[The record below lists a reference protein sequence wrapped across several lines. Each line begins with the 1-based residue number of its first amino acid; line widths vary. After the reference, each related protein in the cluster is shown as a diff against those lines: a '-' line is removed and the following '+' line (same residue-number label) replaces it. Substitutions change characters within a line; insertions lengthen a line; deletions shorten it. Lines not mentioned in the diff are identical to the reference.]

1 MKKRFL
7 SLLLTLCMIVTV
19 LSTASFA
26 ADEETLAEAASP
38 TSPEV
43 VLGIDLDNVTPEDNV
58 TADTNNADIVSDAG
72 DVRSNSMTAESA
84 VISAQT
90 FQLTSQVDGCDI
102 NLQSIDQEFYLFLP
116 ASADFTKLKLMGN
129 ATLKNGDG
137 EITLSETL
145 EEKDLTVLF
154 GADMKDGTK
163 YTADVYSGEEKVTA
177 VTFMKASNLPTM
189 YITSDKTVAELHT
202 SKSVAGKG
210 KITLANVD
218 GTKRTDASKLAS
230 IKGRGNSSWNSSG
243 EKRPYNIKLDK
254 KAELIEGAGSAKK
267 WCLISDNCQGGWVDV
282 AAGLANM
289 AAYDMYEA
297 IGGDSALAHETINL
311 YINGEYRGVYL
322 LTEKVEINKERVN
335 ITESNYSKDG
345 EDTPAQIVKKS
356 GDVSPFPQYW
366 AYVST
371 AKAIENDDDPAIKA
385 GVQAYKYSTG
395 AVLDG
400 NSGGFLLELDRG
412 FSSEASWFITKR
424 GYPYVLKEPEFAT
437 QEQVQMIAQYVQK
450 YEDAVYA
457 ADGCAAD
464 GTYYADLIDLDSLAK
479 KVMIDMVSAQCDT
492 FVTSCFFSIDTNAAG
507 LLTGKLA
514 AGPAWDYDGSYYGSQ
529 NMPASYMES
538 DYNAGIRGS
547 IYSQGLVGRFY
558 LHGDFSA
565 KMAAL
570 SSGMMKSAWSD
581 EIAKVTEY
589 VDAYRDSYAMNT
601 VLWNNDGTND
611 RPGDLDAFKTS
622 FENRYNYWYHTL
634 YSEDRLLGV
643 TAAAETEAPNTL
655 KATVNGTAKTYQ
667 WYKISGNTLVAV
679 DGAVSDTFTPDSV
692 GTYYCKV
699 TGTSI
704 GGKLNV
710 TAMTSNPVDVG
721 VTNVDVAFKPNNG
734 TEDYV
739 VSVKSGRNVMQ
750 PDHPQKTGYLFD
762 GWYTD
767 EACKNAFD
775 FTAPVYEN
783 TTVYAKWTA
792 EKYTITYHLNGGT
805 NAESNPDSYT
815 VEQTVTLA
823 DPSKTGYL
831 FDGWYTDEYCEN
843 AFDFTAP
850 ANENITVYAKWTAEK
865 YTITYHLNGGTNAES
880 NPDSYTVE
888 QTVTLADPSKTGYT
902 FTGWTWDGQTTP
914 VGNPEIAAGSTGN
927 RAYEANWKEEEKLPV
942 ITDFTDVKSDDW
954 FYAAV
959 KWALDQKITTGTST
973 TTYSP
978 NQGCTRAQI
987 VTFLWRAFGEPEP
1000 TTTQNPFTDVTQDES
1015 HKFYYKAI
1023 LWAAEKGITTGT
1035 TETTFSPDAICT
1047 RAQIVTFLHRAAG
1060 EPAPK
1065 DNKMPFTDVKQDEY
1079 YYNAVQWACE
1089 NGIAKGMTTTQFS
1102 PNETCTRAQSV
1113 TFVYRAE
1120 AFLG

>member
-7 SLLLTLCMIVTV
+7 SLLLTLCMIVSV

-26 ADEETLAEAASP
+26 ADEETLNEAAGP
-38 TSPEV
+38 TNPAVTQGS
-43 VLGIDLDNVTPEDNV
+43 DLDNVKPEDDV
-58 TADTNNADIVSDAG
+58 TADTDNTDIVPDASD
-72 DVRSNSMTAESA
+72 VLSNSMTAEP
-84 VISAQT
+84 VTISAQT
-90 FQLTSQVDGCDI
+90 LQLTAQVDGCDI

-129 ATLKNGDG
+129 ATLKNDDG
-137 EITLSETL
+137 EITLSESS
-145 EEKDLTVLF
+145 EETDLTVLF
-154 GADMKDGTK
+154 GADMKAGTK
-163 YTADVYSGEEKVTA
+163 YTADVYDGEEKVTA

-189 YITSDKTVAELHT
+189 YITSDKTVAELNA
-202 SKSVAGKG
+202 SKSNAGKG
-210 KITLANVD
+210 KITLANAD
-218 GTKRTDASKLAS
+218 GSKVADTSKLSS
-230 IKGRGNSSWNSSG
+230 IKGRGNTSWSSSG
-243 EKRPYNIKLDK
+243 AKRPYNIKLDK
-254 KAELIEGAGSAKK
+254 KAELIDGAGSAKK
-267 WCLISDNCQGGWVDV
+267 WCLISDNCQGEWVHE
-282 AAGLANM
+282 AAGLTNM

-322 LTEKVEINKERVN
+322 LTEKVEIGKERVN
-335 ITESNYSKDG
+335 ITESNYSADG
-345 EDTPAQIVKKS
+345 EDTPTQIVKKS
-356 GDVSPFPQYW
+356 GTVSPYPQDW
-366 AYVST
+366 GYVST
-371 AKAIENDDDPAIKA
+371 ESAVVNDDDPAIKA
-385 GVQAYKYSTG
+385 GVQAYQYSTG

-412 FSSEASWFITKR
+412 FSSEVSWFVTKH

-437 QEQVQMIAQYVQK
+437 REQVQMIAAYVQK
-450 YEDAVYA
+450 FEDAVYA
-457 ADGCAAD
+457 EDGCAAD

-479 KVMIDMVSAQCDT
+479 KVMIDLVSAQCDT
-492 FVTSCFFSIDTNAAG
+492 FVTSCFFSIDTNADG
-507 LLTGKLA
+507 LLTGEKLA

-529 NMPASYMES
+529 SMPARYNES
-538 DYNAGIRGS
+538 DYNSGIRGG

-558 LHGDFSA
+558 LHGDFAA
-565 KMAAL
+565 KLAEL
-570 SSGMMKSAWSD
+570 SSGMMKDTWAE
-581 EIAKVTEY
+581 EITRITGY

-643 TAAAETEAPNTL
+643 TAAAVDAEAPNTL
-655 KATVNGTAKTYQ
+655 KAAVNGTAETYQ

-704 GGKLNV
+704 GGGLNV
-710 TAMTSNPVDVG
+710 TTMTSNPVDVG
-721 VTNVDVAFKPNNG
+721 VTNVDVTFKPNNG

-739 VSVKSGRNVMQ
+739 VSVKTGRNVMQ
-750 PDHPQKTGYLFD
+750 PDSPQKAGYIFD

-823 DPSKTGYL
+823 DPSKTGY
-831 FDGWYTDEYCEN
+831 
-843 AFDFTAP
+843 
-850 ANENITVYAKWTAEK
+850 
-865 YTITYHLNGGTNAES
+865 
-880 NPDSYTVE
+880 
-888 QTVTLADPSKTGYT
+888 T
-902 FTGWTWDGQTTP
+902 FTGWTWDSQTTP
-914 VGNPEIAAGSTGN
+914 VRNPEIAAGSTGN
-927 RAYEANWKEEEKLPV
+927 RVYEANWKEEEKLPV

-954 FYAAV
+954 FYDAV

-1000 TTTQNPFTDVTQDES
+1000 TTTQNPFTDVTQDEN

-1023 LWAAEKGITTGT
+1023 LWAAERGITTGT

-1047 RAQIVTFLHRAAG
+1047 RAQIVTFLYRASG

-1065 DNKMPFTDVKQDEY
+1065 DNKMPFTDVKQGEY

-1089 NGIAKGMTTTQFS
+1089 NGIAKGMTTTQFA